1 MRRRRREHSL
11 LLKASKILVS
21 PGASVNLTLSHRRR
35 ALRSFPLA
43 RGGGIR
49 PPAARN
55 VDATSPPRDRRRH
68 ITSVEPGVSADENS
82 KLGDGAL
89 HAESTLTLRLF
100 RLAAHCNWPSR
111 FRISPAF
118 RSKSNSDLSASAA
131 LSLAGPLS
139 VHLEDLRRRA
149 RKLARRAESGRG
161 SYAA

>member
-21 PGASVNLTLSHRRR
+21 PGTSVNLTLSHRRR

-49 PPAARN
+49 PPPRETLMLRAPREIG
-55 VDATSPPRDRRRH
+55 VGISPQ
-68 ITSVEPGVSADENS
+68 VEPGVSADENS

-100 RLAAHCNWPSR
+100 RLAAHCNWHQGSGYRQRFGASR
-111 FRISPAF
+111 TLISAQVPPCLW
-118 RSKSNSDLSASAA
+118 R
-131 LSLAGPLS
+131 
-139 VHLEDLRRRA
+139 
-149 RKLARRAESGRG
+149 GR
-161 SYAA
+161 YQFI